1 MSSKNVKEQAV
12 YLPLTDACCPLG
24 CPNLRLGGKKGFKCA
39 KTKQSMEV
47 RRDGIPLRLTS
58 CTYKKEAA

>member
-1 MSSKNVKEQAV
+1 MSKKTVKEQAV
-12 YLPLTDACCPLG
+12 YMPVTDACCPLG

-39 KTKQSMEV
+39 EKKQSMEA

>member
-1 MSSKNVKEQAV
+1 MSKKTAREQV
-12 YLPLTDACCPLG
+12 FYLPLTDACCPLG

-39 KTKQSMEV
+39 KTKQPMEV